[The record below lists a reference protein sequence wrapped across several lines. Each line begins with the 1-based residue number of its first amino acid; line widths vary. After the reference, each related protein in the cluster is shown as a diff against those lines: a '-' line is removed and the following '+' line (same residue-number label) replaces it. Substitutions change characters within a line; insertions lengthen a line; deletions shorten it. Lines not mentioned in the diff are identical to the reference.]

1 MPRAKKTTEAE
12 AAKPATK
19 PKVTKPKATKAR
31 VKAATKP
38 TAPTTVSAATSKVAA
53 LEKRLNETEQ
63 KLNSLISVMHN
74 DLHRG
79 QLQGPEGLASKLRK
93 AGLLAE

>member
-1 MPRAKKTTEAE
+1 MPRAKKTTEA
-12 AAKPATK
+12 AAVKPT
-19 PKVTKPKATKAR
+19 TKPKASQPRTKATTPK
-31 VKAATKP
+31 VTTP
-38 TAPTTVSAATSKVAA
+38 TPKSVSEASSKVAD

-63 KLNSLISVMHN
+63 KLNSLIMVMHN

-93 AGLLAE
+93 AGLLE

>member
-19 PKVTKPKATKAR
+19 PKATKPKTTKAR

-38 TAPTTVSAATSKVAA
+38 TAPTTVAAASTKVAD

-63 KLNSLISVMHN
+63 KLNSLINVIHN

-93 AGLLAE
+93 AGLLGD

>member
-1 MPRAKKTTEAE
+1 MPRAKKTTEA
-12 AAKPATK
+12 AATEPTIK
-19 PKVTKPKATKAR
+19 PKVTKPRAK
-31 VKAATKP
+31 VTKP
-38 TAPTTVSAATSKVAA
+38 PVPKSVSEAASRVSD

-63 KLNSLISVMHN
+63 KLNNLITVMHN

-93 AGLLAE
+93 AGLLE

>member
-1 MPRAKKTTEAE
+1 MSEA
-12 AAKPATK
+12 
-19 PKVTKPKATKAR
+19 
-31 VKAATKP
+31 
-38 TAPTTVSAATSKVAA
+38 SSKVAD

-63 KLNSLISVMHN
+63 KLNSLIMVMHN

-93 AGLLAE
+93 AGLLE